1 MRTKNLLIELIQLIP
16 LALISYTDPTI
27 AGSCSAAKLCC
38 QGRDSGCVIQKE
50 SPNAIIES
58 PRDKP
63 CYCDHACLKLA
74 DCCDDFKETCGVVD
88 CTVSEWSEWSPCSS
102 GCGSGTQKRSRTV
115 RISEKNGGKH
125 CPRLDQIRS
134 CRSFQSCHSGILRPR
149 LHDRSVTLLSFL
161 PGGDNDTETG
171 DGNEIPRGSQRCV
184 SFTIVRASRACKRIS
199 STLAEG
205 TRICV
210 ERHDDDEDEEN
221 EEGKPGG
228 EGGGDRGGTRGKLLV
243 GIGRW
248 KLSTSVDGGSA
259 ARTTMN
265 SSCHGKWIGDSRLLI
280 DCDEPSCGEAAKH
293 LRLSRR
299 TRRSTDDREIRDD
312 LQDLENNDDD
322 YDNDEMDGKVGNKDD
337 VGRTSSVRGTC
348 KRRRRGRRRRRKRYE
363 DLAKP

>member
-1 MRTKNLLIELIQLIP
+1 MMMRNVLIELIQLISFG
-16 LALISYTDPTI
+16 LIFYTDAVL

-50 SPNAIIES
+50 SPNAIIKS

-88 CTVSEWSEWSPCSS
+88 CTVSEWSEWSTCSNE
-102 GCGSGTQKRSRTV
+102 CGSGTQKRSRTV
-115 RISEKNGGKH
+115 QISEKNGGKH
-125 CPRLDQIRS
+125 CPRLGQIRN

-149 LHDRSVTLLSFL
+149 LHDRSLTLLSFL
-161 PGGDNDTETG
+161 PGDDNDTDVG
-171 DGNEIPRGSQRCV
+171 NGNEISRVSQRCV
-184 SFTIVRASRACKRIS
+184 AFTIVRVSRACKRIS
-199 STLAEG
+199 SSLVEG

-210 ERHDDDEDEEN
+210 ERHEDEED
-221 EEGKPGG
+221 EGTDGK
-228 EGGGDRGGTRGKLLV
+228 GGGREGTREKLLV

-259 ARTTMN
+259 ARTAMN

-280 DCDEPSCGEAAKH
+280 DCDDPSCGEPAKR

-299 TRRSTDDREIRDD
+299 ARRSVTDHDD
-312 LQDLENNDDD
+312 LQLDDEDDD
-322 YDNDEMDGKVGNKDD
+322 DDTKNEKDD
-337 VGRTSSVRGTC
+337 LRRTNAVRGTC
-348 KRRRRGRRRRRKRYE
+348 KRRRRGRRRRKKRNE
-363 DLAKP
+363 KHARP